1 MIVTEVVIN
10 HFASFGNHMNKLV
23 VDNGITT
30 IVGMNGAGKSNL
42 VELIGAID
50 LFKGTLSISSLA
62 TRRNKSTLAPIE
74 IYIKLVPSPSDDH
87 TILGTEPTT
96 IILKETNGTVSYTIT
111 GGIPDTLNNML
122 SDNHIRAAFGKAKLD
137 STARQTVNQYLDR
150 LTACEQTPLFQYRSG
165 LNALIKDYIKYLPDF
180 EICDQAKTELSVL
193 QTHINHVID
202 VLPLF
207 FFQRAGKQLKTR
219 YSIQELRPKGNNNS
233 ESLDTKPDD
242 LLLSLLQVAGIDR
255 TQLVQALE
263 TPSSSSRESIE
274 RRFNNQIESQIMSKF
289 RAFYKKDMEEVR
301 LEFRLEHNSLNVH
314 VTTGYCIMDFLER
327 SNGLRWY
334 LNMYIDLL
342 TKEQQARPI
351 IFVLDEPGIYLHVN
365 AQNELKNMFG
375 EQAQNGVQIIYT
387 THSPYMIPACF
398 TSLRGITKSP
408 EEEYSQIHNAFNSTS
423 FQLNHALDTLTP
435 IAAALGMD
443 MRYSFAPMRDKFTI
457 ITEGITDQVYLTVM
471 AEKLGFAM
479 NNVCVI
485 PSTGADNVKHLCS
498 ILLGWGFSF
507 TALFDFD
514 KAGRSGAHSIITHLG
529 LEIGQGIELLKC
541 ISHDEFIKLEKIE
554 DEDKLVIESIFS
566 PEDRVAFGINPDDV
580 MAQKKI
586 AAKRFQHSIRIEQ
599 KDVSNETKSA
609 FRELLSR
616 LLKQAPQ

>member
-1 MIVTEVVIN
+1 
-10 HFASFGNHMNKLV
+10 
-23 VDNGITT
+23 
-30 IVGMNGAGKSNL
+30 
-42 VELIGAID
+42 
-50 LFKGTLSISSLA
+50 
-62 TRRNKSTLAPIE
+62 
-74 IYIKLVPSPSDDH
+74 
-87 TILGTEPTT
+87 
-96 IILKETNGTVSYTIT
+96 
-111 GGIPDTLNNML
+111 
-122 SDNHIRAAFGKAKLD
+122 
-137 STARQTVNQYLDR
+137 
-150 LTACEQTPLFQYRSG
+150 
-165 LNALIKDYIKYLPDF
+165 
-180 EICDQAKTELSVL
+180 
-193 QTHINHVID
+193 
-202 VLPLF
+202 
-207 FFQRAGKQLKTR
+207 
-219 YSIQELRPKGNNNS
+219 
-233 ESLDTKPDD
+233 
-242 LLLSLLQVAGIDR
+242 
-255 TQLVQALE
+255 
-263 TPSSSSRESIE
+263 
-274 RRFNNQIESQIMSKF
+274 
-289 RAFYKKDMEEVR
+289 
-301 LEFRLEHNSLNVH
+301 
-314 VTTGYCIMDFLER
+314 
-327 SNGLRWY
+327 
-334 LNMYIDLL
+334 
-342 TKEQQARPI
+342 
-351 IFVLDEPGIYLHVN
+351 
-365 AQNELKNMFG
+365 
-375 EQAQNGVQIIYT
+375 
-387 THSPYMIPACF
+387 
-398 TSLRGITKSP
+398 
-408 EEEYSQIHNAFNSTS
+408 
-423 FQLNHALDTLTP
+423 
-435 IAAALGMD
+435 